1 MVYTD
6 SLYIL
11 RLFRLQPFKIPTVL
25 AVCDHQCKFI
35 HCYAGNVGS
44 VHDQRVF
51 RLSDLN
57 EDIHNPTKFPNN
69 SHIIGDAAY
78 TLHKRL
84 LVPYRDNGHLT
95 EKQENFNF
103 CHSSAR
109 MAIERSFGL
118 LKGRFR
124 SLLTTLAM
132 ERVDLIPKY
141 IIACC
146 VLHNICLLKNDDF
159 SSTVELLPEA
169 VQDHNQIGGNV
180 AVNRLGVIK
189 RDDICERLSIRNV

>member
-1 MVYTD
+1 M
-6 SLYIL
+6 
-11 RLFRLQPFKIPTVL
+11 
-25 AVCDHQCKFI
+25 
-35 HCYAGNVGS
+35 
-44 VHDQRVF
+44 F

-57 EDIHNPTKFPNN
+57 EDIHNPSKFLNN

-78 TLHKRL
+78 TLQEHL

-95 EKQENFNF
+95 EKQKNFNF

-146 VLHNICLLKNDDF
+146 VLHNIYLLKNNDF
-159 SSTVELLPEA
+159 PSTVESLPEA
-169 VQDHNQIGGNV
+169 VQYHDQVGDNV